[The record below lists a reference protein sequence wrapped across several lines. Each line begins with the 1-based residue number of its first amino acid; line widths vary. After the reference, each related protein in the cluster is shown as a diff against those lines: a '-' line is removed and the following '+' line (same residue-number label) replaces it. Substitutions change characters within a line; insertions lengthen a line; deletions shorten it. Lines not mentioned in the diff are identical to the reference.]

1 MLTFKNVFS
10 LLFTLDLCCY
20 KNRIKVAIYK
30 LNGLRISDE
39 FAGKLCIG
47 VFIIN
52 LIATDIVL
60 RTQLIP
66 LLLYIFC
73 GSFISPGGIVFIGI
87 TINTYLVLSLYG
99 EIKCLVKTINCKC
112 VDYVEEIN
120 ITTTADISEASGHL
134 HEHID

>member
-10 LLFTLDLCCY
+10 LLFTLELCCY

-47 VFIIN
+47 IFIMN

-60 RTQLIP
+60 RTQFIP
-66 LLLYIFC
+66 LLLYIFF

-99 EIKCLVKTINCKC
+99 ETRSLVKTINCKC
-112 VDYVEEIN
+112 TDYVDTDDYVEGSHAEPVR
-120 ITTTADISEASGHL
+120 
-134 HEHID
+134 EHVD